1 MPEQVQDFYPTP
13 STRSTCIYY
22 TGVDP
27 DTMQTVYVPKKP
39 EEKRMQRAL
48 LQYRLPQNRDEV
60 KKAYLLAGLHR
71 EDKHAIKKNTKVND
85 DFNKKGVYSRG
96 LSSKKKR

>member
-1 MPEQVQDFYPTP
+1 
-13 STRSTCIYY
+13 
-22 TGVDP
+22 
-27 DTMQTVYVPKKP
+27 
-39 EEKRMQRAL
+39 MQRAL

-60 KKAYLLAGLHR
+60 KKAYIIAGLNKQ
-71 EDKHAIKKNTKVND
+71 DKPTTKKTIHERD